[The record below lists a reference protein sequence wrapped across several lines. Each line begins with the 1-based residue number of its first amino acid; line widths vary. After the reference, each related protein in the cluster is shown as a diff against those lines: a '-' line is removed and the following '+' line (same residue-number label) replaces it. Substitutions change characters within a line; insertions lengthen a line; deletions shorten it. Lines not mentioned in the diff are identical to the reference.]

1 MAWVVVAYYT
11 VGTPYEQEARRLIPS
26 LQRFNIP
33 YQVSPVSSQGNWYQN
48 TQWKPTFLKQML
60 QQFAGKSIIYVD
72 VDAEFL
78 QYPSLFDELD
88 QRPDI
93 HVAVHMLDHAKRGR
107 PQAGFEMLSGTVYLK
122 NDGVTA
128 QIVDNWIQRCS
139 VGGQLWDQV
148 ALKEAIGSSPFY
160 ILPEEYCTIFDYM
173 SDVQQ
178 PVIRHYQASRRCKDA
193 IGPSPEAHHTPVPA
207 DQIPRT
213 LLGGAPPTP
222 RRVVQGGLVR
232 FHRTYRG
239 LNSV

>member
-1 MAWVVVAYYT
+1 MSWVVVAYYT

-33 YQVSPVSSQGNWYQN
+33 YLVSPVSSQGDWYHN

-60 QQFAGKSIIYVD
+60 QQISGKSIIYVD
-72 VDAEFL
+72 IDAEFL

-93 HVAVHMLDHAKRGR
+93 HIGVHLLNHAKRGR
-107 PQAGFEMLSGTVYLK
+107 PKAGFEMLSGTVYLK
-122 NDGVTA
+122 NSPVVH
-128 QIVDNWIQRCS
+128 QIVDTWIQKCS

-148 ALKEAIGSSPFY
+148 ALKDAIGSTPFY
-160 ILPEEYCTIFDYM
+160 TLPEEYCTIFDYM

-178 PVIRHYQASRRCKDA
+178 PVIRHYQASRRYKDA
-193 IGPSPEAHHTPVPA
+193 IGPTPESLHTPVPA
-207 DQIPRT
+207 SELPRPVHGT
-213 LLGGAPPTP
+213 MPTP
-222 RRVVQGGLVR
+222 RKVVQGGLIR